1 MLHPLPGAQLARLQ
15 HLLRTVASRHRIA
28 VLMTNLAVPAASNE
42 DDAAAAA
49 GAPRA
54 TKPALGVAWQHR
66 TDVRLQ
72 LGEASTSASAS
83 ASASAAPPSQSYG
96 QSNGQ
101 SHGQSHG
108 RAQSSESAGAR
119 YQHGAHP
126 PSLSPPTPH
135 LPRTVSVLK
144 SSLAAR
150 GVMEGESA
158 AAVLSATGLFV

>member
-72 LGEASTSASAS
+72 LGEASAF
-83 ASASAAPPSQSYG
+83 ASAAPPSQSYG
-96 QSNGQ
+96 QSN
-101 SHGQSHG
+101 GQSHG

>member
-15 HLLRTVASRHRIA
+15 HLLRTVASQHRIA

-42 DDAAAAA
+42 DDAVAAA

-54 TKPALGVAWQHR
+54 TKPALGVAWQHK

-72 LGEASTSASAS
+72 LGEASAS
-83 ASASAAPPSQSYG
+83 ASASAAPPSQGYGQSYG
-96 QSNGQ
+96 QSY
-101 SHGQSHG
+101 G

>member
-72 LGEASTSASAS
+72 LGEAS